1 MFKRKQTRAIQ
12 KFIYSNFKQFW
23 QLTRTASRK
32 LSRWLVRN
40 LLHKGYG
47 RRHQATA
54 KAGFVLPTV
63 TLLLLVVALVIGAI
77 LLRTGSRTSQV
88 IGAREEQ
95 VIYNAATPAIERAKA
110 KLEYLF
116 QQDTRRPTGA
126 ASDQLL
132 TALLV
137 NDEINTYPSD
147 YQGLT
152 NVLRDQNGNIIDPY
166 TLPDEIDNGRKRL
179 DINNDGRKDP
189 AWAYQTDVD
198 NDGTP
203 ETVVYGIF
211 LRSRS
216 DDRNITINGLLGK
229 DANGNPIV
237 DANGRPDTD
246 IEKAAALVTRNG
258 PINTVNL
265 NDRICASLTQ
275 TTAPPPATP
284 LLPVD
289 ESVWFPV
296 GSGVLRKTF
305 QIDAIVISNKAGT
318 SRTVATLEFQQ
329 DRQLD
334 RANRWGA
341 WFRYDLEIYP
351 GAQFNWNGAMYTAG
365 NLFVGGNAQSNGKFR
380 AFLISARQSCFYG
393 KDSSEITVLQEPTS
407 NGFQGQIAV
416 GKIFN
421 SSDNLNPVFD
431 LQKQGAN
438 DSAPDVN
445 ISDATPL
452 TPALTDTT
460 DSFNGTGTGD
470 NILPLSLD
478 PVILFTQDRSVNRNA
493 VSNPRDPNWQNG
505 IFVQRGR
512 IRNNQQNPPYVDDT
526 YRADNRYGPKPKYD
540 QVDTRYFLD
549 SGSKKNGQPIPSSET
564 KLISNTSNAV
574 SDPEF
579 RALGLDGYWERRA
592 WANGLRIIVSPRLE
606 LGNALGWVNSDL
618 NGDGN
623 RIDDSRE
630 VDPLYPVAID
640 DQNTGS
646 KISHEQQQRRTL
658 RDNLAAVQATVVYHQ
673 DSNLGTPAG
682 NFPIA
687 CLATTVHPG
696 TQQTDLLSKNFQR
709 AGQTYWYPGQSQAL
723 VSDFFYGIGT
733 NGWEYT
739 VPSQSDFN
747 SGSLRTAL
755 QNLANFA
762 GDYTNANDSGAFPP
776 TQANSGGRV
785 YPNPYLTMWGN
796 FSNLK
801 RALTLPTNNSIADD
815 SYIHTAGCVVGMLAN
830 NINYFQQ
837 ASNYDSSWWSA
848 SPANF
853 TTLADSL
860 KTALQPPSGQPT
872 TWTPWPTGYKATPDD
887 YIAKLTSTSDVAKL
901 ARFVHIKEQI
911 NRDRKYGFADSPTT
925 GGFQYTVKYLG
936 AVNSSTTPPTNERTL
951 TYAGVTYSSVAGAG
965 VTDKINLGCDLT
977 TNNYF
982 GLGDPSSWSTTDRL
996 DKEERLIILATS
1008 LCNTKPKFPSLYYI
1022 FPTANH
1028 DRTSAP
1034 SGATLPTGGEP
1045 YLNPPSPSNNSY
1057 PNDQFT
1063 AVDPTTITSVK
1074 PKSESW
1080 SGGNNSP
1087 NGSWYLPTDGT
1098 ANPSGETD
1106 FQITTPSGGT
1116 RFVSLIDSA
1125 FFDSREKMTVRA
1137 LNIDLNLLRRNTIAN
1152 NNTWLPKSG
1161 IVYAFRED
1169 AVRED
1174 AIARPANG
1182 NVNDNTD
1189 PSSPKDPAQTTNGIS
1204 PKPVDFLADPD
1215 RRPYGFRLRNGQ
1227 DLRRFPGG
1235 SVDNSNPRGITF
1247 VSDNPVYI
1255 QGDFNL
1261 HSTDGT
1267 VNNLLE
1273 EFGDPLTPNWSNFY
1287 ARGSSGLEERFA
1299 RIGDGKDTWRPAEIL
1314 SDAITILSNNFTE
1327 GYLDLG
1333 ISRDRSNTSVTP
1345 NGRYSFLAM
1354 NGPGSNPTDSAPNST
1369 AWVLENRTVR
1379 TAGTSGNN
1387 ALPIKISRNG
1397 NPIYCDTTPT
1407 NGYCSSGNQKEYTSP
1422 YTKFDQDYTGV
1433 INQAVNT
1440 RVNAILV
1447 SGILPTRKGQQNGG
1461 FHNFPRYIESWGNT
1475 ITSYISGSFVQ
1486 LNFSTYAT
1494 GPYNH
1499 VNWEPPLDN
1508 SPSGNNIQYYLAPNR
1523 SWGYDVGLQYAPA
1536 GPLSQRFV
1544 TSGIPRSEFYRDL
1557 KVDDPYI
1564 CRLRRALNARNS
1576 NIDPASVT
1584 ECPN

>member
-12 KFIYSNFKQFW
+12 KFIYSIFKQFW

-32 LSRWLVRN
+32 LSRWLIRN

-54 KAGFVLPTV
+54 KAGFVLPTI

-137 NDEINTYPSD
+137 NNDINTYPSD

-152 NVLRDQNGNIIDPY
+152 TVLSPDPY
-166 TLPDEIDNGRKRL
+166 TLPDETQYGRL

-189 AWAYQTDVD
+189 AWAYRTDVD

-211 LRSRS
+211 VRSRS

-237 DANGRPDTD
+237 DANSRPDTD
-246 IEKAAALVTRNG
+246 VEKAAALVTRNG
-258 PINTVNL
+258 PINTANL
-265 NDRICASLTQ
+265 NDRICASITQ
-275 TTAPPPATP
+275 TTTPPPATP

-341 WFRYDLEIYP
+341 WFRYDMEIYP
-351 GAQFNWNGAMYTAG
+351 GAGFNWNGAMYTAG
-365 NLFVGGNAQSNGKFR
+365 SLFIGSQNQFR
-380 AFLISARQSCFYG
+380 AYLISARQSCFYG
-393 KDSSEITVLQEPTS
+393 KDSSEITVLEEPIQK
-407 NGFQGQIAV
+407 GFQGQIVAKQV
-416 GKIFN
+416 RNEQAG
-421 SSDNLNPVFD
+421 SALFD
-431 LQKQGAN
+431 LQEQGAN
-438 DSAPDVN
+438 DSPPDTN
-445 ISDATPL
+445 TSRTTLDGN
-452 TPALTDTT
+452 T
-460 DSFNGTGTGD
+460 DSVGGENAKD
-470 NILPLSLD
+470 LALD
-478 PVILFTQDRSVNRNA
+478 PVLLFTQDKSSSINIGPDIPNETFSPARKSNRNA
-493 VSNPRDPNWQNG
+493 RNSSWDSTY
-505 IFVQRGR
+505 FKTRGR

-540 QVDTRYFLD
+540 QVDPQYALD
-549 SGSKKNGQPIPSSET
+549 SSSKKNGQPIPSSVT
-564 KLISNTSNAV
+564 KLVSNTSNAI

-606 LGNALGWVNSDL
+606 LGNAYGWVNSSL
-618 NGDGN
+618 NSDTD
-623 RIDDSRE
+623 RDDPGE
-630 VDPLYPVAID
+630 IDPLYPVNPD
-640 DQNTGS
+640 SQTS
-646 KISHEQQQRRTL
+646 SPISHEQQQRRTL

-673 DSNLGTPAG
+673 DSNLGNPAG
-682 NFPIA
+682 NVPIA

-696 TQQTDLLSKNFQR
+696 TQQTDLDSRNFQL
-709 AGQTYWYPGQSQAL
+709 AGQRYWYPNQSQAL

-739 VPSQSDFN
+739 VPSQNEFN
-747 SGSLRTAL
+747 SGSLRNAL
-755 QNLANFA
+755 DNLAKFA
-762 GDYTNANDSGAFPP
+762 GDYTDANQSGAFPP
-776 TQANSGGRV
+776 TQRGDRV
-785 YPNPYLTMWGN
+785 YPSPYLTMWGN

-830 NINYFQQ
+830 NINYFIQ
-837 ASNYDSSWWSA
+837 APNYDNSWWNNGTA
-848 SPANF
+848 SF
-853 TTLADSL
+853 TSLSTAL
-860 KTALQPPSGQPT
+860 KTAVGTTTSPWPSG
-872 TWTPWPTGYKATPDD
+872 YKPTPDD
-887 YIAKLTSTSDVAKL
+887 YIAKLTAGSNDEKL
-901 ARFVHIKEQI
+901 ARFVHVREQI
-911 NRDRKYGFADSPTT
+911 NRDRKYGFADSPNT

-936 AVNSSTTPPTNERTL
+936 ASTGTTPPTNERTL
-951 TYAGVTYSSVAGAG
+951 SYAGVTYSSVAGAG

-977 TNNYF
+977 ANNYF
-982 GLGDPSSWSTTDRL
+982 GLGDPNNWSTTDRL

-1008 LCNTKPKFPSLYYI
+1008 LCSTKPKFPSLYYI
-1022 FPTANH
+1022 FPTTNH

-1034 SGATLPTGGEP
+1034 SGATLPTGEP
-1045 YLNPPSPSNNSY
+1045 YLSPPSPNNNSY
-1057 PNDQFT
+1057 SNEQFT
-1063 AVDPTTITSVK
+1063 SVDPTTITMVR
-1074 PKSESW
+1074 PKGENW
-1080 SGGNNSP
+1080 SGGNNSA
-1087 NGSWYLPTDGT
+1087 NGNWYLPTDGS

-1106 FQITTPSGGT
+1106 FQIKTPSGGN
-1116 RFVSLIDSA
+1116 RYVSLIDSA

-1137 LNIDLNLLRRNTIAN
+1137 LNIDINLLRRNTIGN
-1152 NNTWLPKSG
+1152 NNTWLPRSG

-1182 NVNDNTD
+1182 TNPNNNTNPGSPTD
-1189 PSSPKDPAQTTNGIS
+1189 PQSASNGIS
-1204 PKPVDFLADPD
+1204 PKPVDFYPDPD

-1227 DLRRFPGG
+1227 DLRRTPNG
-1235 SVDNSNPRGITF
+1235 SVDNNNPRGLTF

-1255 QGDFNL
+1255 QGNFNF
-1261 HSTDGT
+1261 HSTDGNS
-1267 VNNLLE
+1267 NNLE
-1273 EFGDPLTPNWSNFY
+1273 EFRTALDSTWGNFY
-1287 ARGSSGLEERFA
+1287 SRGSSGLEDRFA

-1314 SDAITILSNNFTE
+1314 SDAINILSNNFTE

-1333 ISRDRSNTSVTP
+1333 ITDNTSVISG
-1345 NGRYSFLAM
+1345 GRYSFRAM
-1354 NGPGSNPTDSAPNST
+1354 NGPSTRNPSNG
-1369 AWVLENRTVR
+1369 WVLENGTVR
-1379 TAGTSGNN
+1379 ATSST
-1387 ALPIKISRNG
+1387 LPIKISRNG
-1397 NPIYCDTTPT
+1397 NPIYCNTTPT
-1407 NGYCSSGNQKEYTSP
+1407 NGYCPSANLAEWRQSDGYTAFSA
-1422 YTKFDQDYTGV
+1422 DYRSN
-1433 INQAVNT
+1433 INQASET
-1440 RVNAILV
+1440 RVNAIIV
-1447 SGILPTRKGQQNGG
+1447 SGIVPTREGQQNGG
-1461 FHNFPRYIESWGNT
+1461 FHNFPRYIENWSNT
-1475 ITSYISGSFVQ
+1475 NSFISGSFVQ

-1494 GPYNH
+1494 APYNQ
-1499 VNWEPPLDN
+1499 VAWEPGS
-1508 SPSGNNIQYYLAPNR
+1508 SPSGNNIQYYQPPNR

-1564 CRLRRALNARNS
+1564 CRLRRALNAQNS